1 MALNGVCGKTSSDD
15 TFKYIIG
22 GKESYLLVTNS
33 SPSYS
38 FPTLHDIYI
47 ENFTLTR
54 KEFHKLLSGHSLA
67 KGMLNRKA
75 SKNNK
80 LPKLMQIKYR
90 RLTFHSTF

>member
-1 MALNGVCGKTSSDD
+1 MLIMALNGVCGKTSSDD

-33 SPSYS
+33 SPSMNYS

-67 KGMLNRKA
+67 KGMLTRNA
-75 SKNNK
+75 SQNNSY
-80 LPKLMQIKYR
+80 QN
-90 RLTFHSTF
+90 